1 MLQIEKVAMV
11 STQPVIV
18 AVGLPMLFGYAMGWI
33 HSRPFGHSPNKE
45 GKNNSQ
51 ITLLATI

>member
-11 STQPVIV
+11 STQPLVV
-18 AVGLPMLFGYAMGWI
+18 AVGLSMLFGYAMGWI

-45 GKNNSQ
+45 GKNKSQ